1 MWYEGR
7 WIFVVNVENGQS
19 RQYKRTLFPQLP
31 SDCIK
36 SIYVSRNHEVWIQH
50 DKEGITLFHLQS
62 GNIDYFNPV
71 SGRDKSEAN
80 SELFIVE
87 DNSGN
92 LWIHPPKGELFYYN
106 RSVNQLVPFSN
117 PALSLEK
124 HKIANRITA
133 LFMDRQENM
142 WIGSYDNG
150 LEKVTFNDTFSN
162 FIQILPDMK
171 EPARIMPGHCCM
183 IIKIDYG

>member
-1 MWYEGR
+1 M
-7 WIFVVNVENGQS
+7 
-19 RQYKRTLFPQLP
+19 
-31 SDCIK
+31 
-36 SIYVSRNHEVWIQH
+36 
-50 DKEGITLFHLQS
+50 
-62 GNIDYFNPV
+62 
-71 SGRDKSEAN
+71 
-80 SELFIVE
+80 
-87 DNSGN
+87 
-92 LWIHPPKGELFYYN
+92 FYYN

-150 LEKVTFNDTFSN
+150 LEKLLLMIPFSN